1 MVRGCRFLI
10 DRAARDATAM
20 PGCERTARVAL
31 RLAGNCLKELDRFLA
46 ILIDEHAPSSEEPP
60 RHGTAAEGDTDS
72 ARKLSRIKAM
82 ESRFPVD
89 VLRLRAIGRVRAF
102 ATGHSPVSPGT
113 RLAHDL
119 AIAAHGQGLVPTRHG
134 ATPVISD
141 QALAAIAEFYLSL
154 TACLKAQHA

>member
-10 DRAARDATAM
+10 DRAARDAPAM
-20 PGCERTARVAL
+20 RGCERTARVTL

-46 ILIDEHAPSSEEPP
+46 ILIDEHAQSAEAPS
-60 RHGTAAEGDTDS
+60 RHGASAEGDADT
-72 ARKLSRIKAM
+72 ARKLSRIKAVKG
-82 ESRFPVD
+82 RFPAD

-154 TACLKAQHA
+154 TASLQARHA

>member
-10 DRAARDATAM
+10 DRAARDAPAM
-20 PGCERTARVAL
+20 RGCDRTARVAL

-46 ILIDEHAPSSEEPP
+46 VLIDEHAEPAEAPS
-60 RHGTAAEGDTDS
+60 RHCTTTEGDTDV
-72 ARKLSRIKAM
+72 ARKLLRIKRM
-82 ESRFPVD
+82 ESRFPAD
-89 VLRLRAIGRVRAF
+89 ILRLRAIGRVRAF
-102 ATGHSPVSPGT
+102 ATGNSPVSPGT

-119 AIAAHGQGLVPTRHG
+119 AIAANGHGLAPTPHG

-154 TACLKAQHA
+154 IAGLQVPPA

>member
-10 DRAARDATAM
+10 DRAARDATVM

-46 ILIDEHAPSSEEPP
+46 ILIDEHA
-60 RHGTAAEGDTDS
+60 RLQRRRRATAPQRRVTPI

-119 AIAAHGQGLVPTRHG
+119 AIAARGQGLVPTGTELHPSSVTRHWL
-134 ATPVISD
+134 PSRNSI
-141 QALAAIAEFYLSL
+141 
-154 TACLKAQHA
+154 CR

>member
-10 DRAARDATAM
+10 DRAARDATVM

-31 RLAGNCLKELDRFLA
+31 RLAGNCLKELDRFLT
-46 ILIDEHAPSSEEPP
+46 ILIDEHAPPSEAPS
-60 RHGTAAEGDTDS
+60 RHGAAAGSDTDS
-72 ARKLSRIKAM
+72 TRKLSRIKAM

-119 AIAAHGQGLVPTRHG
+119 AIAAHGRGLVPTRHG

-141 QALAAIAEFYLSL
+141 QAMAAIAEFYLSL
-154 TACLKAQHA
+154 TASLQARHA